1 LKPLNPGQ
9 TADQRKEA
17 MVILSKEGA
26 SVITG
31 TRTLDSLAGIV
42 I

>member
-26 SVITG
+26 SEDINEE
-31 TRTLDSLAGIV
+31 
-42 I
+42 